1 MPTKISS
8 LDMTNIT
15 KISAGYHSAAISL
28 KGDLYI
34 WGNCALG
41 EFWTP
46 QKACKN
52 IDCSVV
58 DIKMG
63 DGFTIIIDM
72 KGNVWGFGKNTSGEL
87 GNGDFE
93 SRNIATRL
101 SSLKNKKVYSIS
113 CGKNFALALGECVEK
128 KNQAHDAE
136 LTLSKNGKKHIKREM
151 SMNNLV
157 TQRELEVFS
166 ISDAGED
173 SISNMAHVH
182 PSASKAKR
190 DNWFGEEREFGDK
203 KRESLSLDSLDQ
215 MIKEKKRNDT
225 NVTEPDQQLMYQGG
239 KSEMRGSIKY
249 IRDKKN
255 KEGESAK
262 KFESSLSSF
271 QMNYSMAGLKN
282 VLADMK
288 ILKIQ
293 NNLLGEQLEEK
304 SRQKLYLEMKMKDND
319 NNCGRLADKD
329 KKINELFFE
338 LERLQEENKKLRHD
352 FANKDD
358 DITQKNKQIELQFAE
373 LDSYKVIIQNL
384 QDEKKTARELCK
396 YYSRLRI
403 FDNNHI
409 LELQKI
415 LRSKTPQRAATLSL
429 PAELTRLD
437 QRRFYEQ
444 QIKYL
449 SESYHFSIIS

>member
-28 KGDLYI
+28 KGELYI

-41 EFWTP
+41 DFWTP

-52 IDCSVV
+52 IDCPVV

-63 DGFTIIIDM
+63 DGFTIVIDM
-72 KGNVWGFGKNTSGEL
+72 KGSVWGFGKNSSGEL

-101 SSLKNKKVYSIS
+101 SSLKNKKVYSIC
-113 CGKNFALALGECVEK
+113 CGKNFALALGECIEK
-128 KNQAHDAE
+128 KNQADDAE
-136 LTLSKNGKKHIKREM
+136 LTSSKNGKKHIKREK

-166 ISDAGED
+166 ISDEGED
-173 SISNMAHVH
+173 SISNMAYVH

-190 DNWFGEEREFGDK
+190 DGWFAEEREFGEK

-215 MIKEKKRNDT
+215 MIKEKKKNDT

-239 KSEMRGSIKY
+239 KSETRGSTKY
-249 IRDKKN
+249 MRDKKN
-255 KEGESAK
+255 KEGGSAK
-262 KFESSLSSF
+262 KFESSLSSC

-304 SRQKLYLEMKMKDND
+304 SRQKLYLEMKIRDND

-338 LERLQEENKKLRHD
+338 LERLQEENKKLRQN
-352 FANKDD
+352 FANKED
-358 DITQKNKQIELQFAE
+358 DISQKNKQIEIQFNE

-384 QDEKKTARELCK
+384 QDERKNSRELCK

-403 FDNNHI
+403 FDSNHI

-437 QRRFYEQ
+437 QRKFYEQ

-449 SESYHFSIIS
+449 SES